1 MPRAW
6 RLVKARHAASAFDGE
21 GARLHGGRWNSP
33 GTRVVYVS
41 SSRSLAALELLVHLE
56 IAEALEHYVVI
67 EVRIP
72 APVIARLDRRRL
84 PADWRNDSPPAA
96 LRALGDTWVQQA
108 RSAALEVP
116 SVVVPEETNY
126 LLNPVH
132 PSFKRI
138 AIGRPQPFRY
148 DARLVRRGS

>member
-6 RLVKARHAASAFDGE
+6 RLVKARHAARAFDGE

-72 APVIARLDRRRL
+72 AQAITRLDRRRL
-84 PADWRNDSPPAA
+84 PPDWRNDPPPDAV
-96 LRALGDTWVQQA
+96 RALGDAWVQA
-108 RSAALEVP
+108 ASSVALEVP

-126 LLNPVH
+126 LLNPAH
-132 PSFKRI
+132 PSFQRI
-138 AIGRPQPFRY
+138 AIGRPRPFRY
-148 DARLVRRGS
+148 DARLGRRRS

>member
-6 RLVKARHAASAFDGE
+6 RLVKARHAARAFDGE
-21 GARLHGGRWNSP
+21 GARLHGGRWNNP

-72 APVIARLDRRRL
+72 AQAIARLDRHRL
-84 PADWRNDSPPAA
+84 SPDWRNDPPPAV
-96 LRALGDTWVQQA
+96 LRALGDAWVQEA
-108 RSAALEVP
+108 RTVALEVP

-126 LLNPVH
+126 LLNPAH
-132 PSFKRI
+132 PGFRRI
-138 AIGRPQPFRY
+138 AIGRPRPFRY
-148 DARLVRRGS
+148 DARLGRRRS

>member
-6 RLVKARHAASAFDGE
+6 RLVKARHAAGAFDGE

-56 IAEALEHYVVI
+56 IAEALEHYAVI

-72 APVIARLDRRRL
+72 AQSITRLDPRRL
-84 PADWRNDSPPAA
+84 PLDWRSDPPPAA
-96 LRALGDTWVQQA
+96 LRALGDAWVRAA
-108 RSAALEVP
+108 RSVALEVP
-116 SVVVPEETNY
+116 SVVVPDETNY
-126 LLNPVH
+126 LLNPAH
-132 PSFKRI
+132 PSFRRI
-138 AIGRPQPFRY
+138 AIGKPQPFRY
-148 DARLVRRGS
+148 DARLTRRRS

>member
-56 IAEALEHYVVI
+56 IAEALEHYAVI

-72 APVIARLDRRRL
+72 AQAITRLDRRRL
-84 PADWRNDSPPAA
+84 PPDWRNDPPPAA
-96 LRALGDTWVQQA
+96 VRALGDAWVQA
-108 RSAALEVP
+108 ASSVALEVP

-126 LLNPVH
+126 LLNPAH
-132 PSFKRI
+132 PSFRRI
-138 AIGRPQPFRY
+138 AIGSARPFRY
-148 DARLVRRGS
+148 DARLGRRGS

>member
-6 RLVKARHAASAFDGE
+6 RLVKARLAARAFDGE

-56 IAEALEHYVVI
+56 IAEALEHYGVI

-72 APVIARLDRRRL
+72 AQAIARLDRRRL
-84 PADWRNDSPPAA
+84 PPDWRSDPPPAA
-96 LRALGDTWVQQA
+96 LRALGDAWVQQS
-108 RSAALEVP
+108 RSAALKVP

-126 LLNPVH
+126 LLNPAH
-132 PSFKRI
+132 PSFQRI
-138 AIGRPQPFRY
+138 AIGRPRPFRY
-148 DARLVRRGS
+148 DARLGRRRS

>member
-6 RLVKARHAASAFDGE
+6 RLVKARHAARAFDGE

-72 APVIARLDRRRL
+72 TQSITRLDPRRL
-84 PADWRNDSPPAA
+84 PPDWRSDPPPAA
-96 LRALGDTWVQQA
+96 LRALGDAWVRAA
-108 RSAALEVP
+108 RSVALEVP
-116 SVVVPEETNY
+116 SVVVPEEANY
-126 LLNPVH
+126 LLNPAH
-132 PSFKRI
+132 PSFRRI
-138 AIGRPQPFRY
+138 AIGKPQPFRY
-148 DARLVRRGS
+148 DTRLARRRS

>member
-56 IAEALEHYVVI
+56 IAEALEHYAVI

-72 APVIARLDRRRL
+72 AQSIARLDRRRL
-84 PADWRNDSPPAA
+84 PADWRDDRPPAA
-96 LRALGDTWVQQA
+96 LRALGDTWVQQQ
-108 RSAALEVP
+108 RSVALEVP

-126 LLNPVH
+126 LLNPAH
-132 PSFKRI
+132 PSFRTL
-138 AIGRPQPFRY
+138 AIGPARPFRY
-148 DARLVRRGS
+148 DARLVRRDR